1 MPPELM
7 HLKVLLPFE
16 VFADST
22 TVTSIVADTEDG
34 SFGLLPLRL
43 DCVAALKPGIL
54 IFKTQEAGE
63 VYVAIDE
70 GVLVKTGFD
79 VLVSVR
85 NAIKGT
91 DLGKLRETVQ
101 KEFLSMN
108 ESEKNL
114 RSVMSKMESGLIS
127 RLAEMSHE

>member
-1 MPPELM
+1 M

-22 TVTSIVADTEDG
+22 TVTSIVADTQDG